1 MLCNFIEISLHH
13 GCSPAN
19 LLHIFRAPFPKT
31 TSKTSDSDGR
41 IKDFH
46 IKVFMKN
53 ASKQVSEEETLFKEL
68 FN

>member
-13 GCSPAN
+13 GCSPVN
-19 LLHIFRAPFPKT
+19 LLHIFRTPFPKT
-31 TSKTSDSDGR
+31 TSKTSASDGR

-53 ASKQVSEEETLFKEL
+53 ASK
-68 FN
+68 